1 MIQQEMGRAS
11 GISKPRGRISF
22 YQYCTSKDFYV
33 SENFKSEE
41 EVGNL

>member
-1 MIQQEMGRAS
+1 MQQEMGGVS
-11 GISKPRGRISF
+11 GISKPRGHDSF
-22 YQYCTSKDFYV
+22 YQYRFSKDFYV

>member
-11 GISKPRGRISF
+11 GISF
-22 YQYCTSKDFYV
+22 YQYCTWKDFYV

>member
-1 MIQQEMGRAS
+1 MQQEMGGVR

-22 YQYCTSKDFYV
+22 YQYCILKDFYV